1 MFDDTTF
8 RPGLIRRCQNALD
21 RWFPPRELI
30 LRTDGRV
37 KYLAIS
43 SRQQKFTAAILL
55 GFALWGG
62 YATTSMIVSGR
73 MLEAKRGELDR
84 AQVAYV
90 DLLNE
95 VARSYD
101 QFLGFAKNLNA
112 DQRNLL
118 AQGAVLPNT
127 NGGPGPGPTEQQQ
140 AAVREK
146 LRLFELD
153 LQNVAVNNKQLTDTV
168 TRLHDELD
176 LAKSQNSN
184 LSQTRE
190 AVNAELV
197 TTRGQLASELEAV
210 RRVLSVTDGRKA
222 ALADQVATLQNDLN
236 AADQREAQGDLA
248 QHLAEEQIGMLLGQL
263 NAARSDNSQLMRQI
277 SDTQTALATAI
288 GQRDALQSARRDLT
302 GRIGDLENQ
311 LASIQRSQQTIVER
325 LAARTR
331 NGVDEVEKTVAM
343 TGVDVD
349 ALLLIAAHELSG
361 QGGPFI
367 PVKEPPTE
375 QGGEQLMASVATL
388 DGEVGRLE
396 TLQLVLRTLPLTAPI
411 DHYFIASNFGIRR
424 DPFNGRLAFHAGLD
438 MSNALLSPVL
448 STSPGVV
455 VYAGWMGGYGRLVEI
470 DHGLGVHTRY
480 GHLARIDVKVGDTVD
495 YRQQVGLLGSSG
507 RSTGPHVHYEV
518 LVNGRPL
525 DPMNFLKAGRY
536 VFKG

>member
-62 YATTSMIVSGR
+62 YATTNMIVSGR

-95 VARSYD
+95 VAHSYD

-118 AQGAVLPNT
+118 AQGAVLPNPMSA
-127 NGGPGPGPTEQQQ
+127 PGLAGTEQQQ

-168 TRLHDELD
+168 TRLHDELN

-197 TTRGQLASELEAV
+197 STREQLASELEAV
-210 RRVLSVTDGRKA
+210 RRVLSVADGRKA
-222 ALADQVATLQNDLN
+222 ALADQVATLQSDLN

-277 SDTQTALATAI
+277 NDTQTALATAI
-288 GQRDALQSARRDLT
+288 SQRDALQSARRDLT